1 MKEISSRQ
9 SLLASMMIMASTLS
23 TRLLGFL
30 RIALISALFG
40 GGAQVDVM
48 NWAFNIP
55 NNFRKL
61 LAEGALSAAF
71 IPEISRQLVEDPE
84 GSEARKLTQSL
95 IGLLLLL
102 VVPLCLVFIFFP
114 QVIVNL
120 ISDFPDRQQSMMAA
134 SMLRLVISYL
144 LFVALSALLMAV
156 LNSHNRFFIPAITPL
171 LYSISVISS
180 LLLLHRSLGIY
191 SMAVGILAGGLLQI
205 LFQIPSA
212 WKLGYRPL
220 PSFHFKSESFKRV
233 MSRWFPI
240 MLTSSIFALNQFI
253 AQYFASRLEE
263 GSVTAM
269 TNALVFWQLPFGIF
283 FNSISTVTFP
293 KLSRQFSRGD
303 LKDMGGTVNFAYS
316 ALASLLIP
324 SSIILMLMAPQIIA
338 VALQRGTHFQLEHSI
353 LAGKALL
360 AYSTGLLSV
369 ALYNF
374 TQRVFYSMGD
384 MRNPMKA
391 ALITMIMDV
400 LLTLY
405 FVLVLQWGVAGLAY
419 ANTLAFTLGFIWQL
433 LALRKKLPLKGLGG
447 NLAGLLRILP
457 AMLPAVAWEWFFRR
471 NFGSEWWQRGSSWNS
486 FGLLALE
493 GLVFV
498 ALTLGGFFL
507 FKIPIL
513 SILRKRGPDHEE
525 KE

>member
-9 SLLASMMIMASTLS
+9 SLLSSMMIMASTLS

-71 IPEISRQLVEDPE
+71 IPEISRQLVEEPE
-84 GSEARKLTQSL
+84 GSEARRLTRSL

-102 VVPLCLVFIFFP
+102 VVPLCLVFVLFP
-114 QVIVNL
+114 GAIVSL
-120 ISDFPDRQQSMMAA
+120 ISDFPDRQQSLMAA
-134 SMLRLVISYL
+134 SMLRLVINYL

-171 LYSISVISS
+171 LYSISVISA
-180 LLLLHRSLGIY
+180 LLLLHRRLGIY
-191 SMAVGILAGGLLQI
+191 SMAVGILAGGILQI
-205 LFQIPSA
+205 LFQIPSV

-220 PSFHFKSESFKRV
+220 PSFNFRSEAFRRV
-233 MSRWFPI
+233 MSRWLPI
-240 MLTSSIFALNQFI
+240 MVTSSIFAVNQFI

-303 LKDMGGTVNFAYS
+303 LEDMGGTVTFAYS
-316 ALASLLIP
+316 ALGSLLLP
-324 SSIILMLMAPQIIA
+324 SAVILMLMAPQIIA
-338 VALQRGTHFQLEHSI
+338 VALQRGAHFQLEHSI
-353 LAGKALL
+353 LAAKALL

-369 ALYNF
+369 GLYNF

-384 MRNPMKA
+384 MQNPMKA
-391 ALITMIMDV
+391 ALITMFIDV
-400 LLTLY
+400 VLTLY
-405 FVLVLQWGVAGLAY
+405 FVPVLGWGVAGLAY
-419 ANTLAFTLGFIWQL
+419 ANTLAFTFGFLWQL
-433 LALRKKLPLKGLGG
+433 WALRKKLPLTGLRKTLLG
-447 NLAGLLRILP
+447 LARVLP
-457 AMLPAVAWEWFFRR
+457 AMIPAFAWEWGFRR
-471 NFGSEWWQRGSSWNS
+471 IFGTSWWQQGSSWSN
-486 FGLLALE
+486 FALLALE
-493 GLVFV
+493 GLIFV
-498 ALTLGGFFL
+498 GLTLAGFLL

-513 SILRKRGPDHEE
+513 SILKKRGPLNEE
-525 KE
+525 P